1 MEQIPM
7 KRYRLLAWSERKIR
21 QMRPTRIIVLTF
33 LAIIFVGALLLTL
46 PIAQR
51 AAGRTDF
58 FTALFT
64 AVSAVSVTGL
74 TLVDTVT
81 HWSHFGQAVILVLIQ
96 IGGLGFMSIISIFYF
111 MLNRRLGLRERLVM
125 MESMNL
131 DEMDGVVTLV
141 KRVLVGTLLF
151 ELAGAIVLSAHF
163 IPEFGWGGG
172 IWRGVFLAVSA
183 FCNAGFHLMG
193 THGMFSGMTT
203 YVGSPV
209 VLITTAM
216 LILVG
221 STGFY
226 VWGDILNRRRLKRF
240 HIYTK
245 LVLIITA
252 VLVTGGMLMYLL
264 MEWSNPNSLGSLPV
278 GERFLVAFFQSI
290 STRTAGFD
298 VIGQLTV
305 TDDTKLL
312 SILFMFIGGS
322 SGSTAGGVKTVTIG
336 ILVLSAISVLRGRQ
350 DLIVF
355 GRKIAPGQIVNA
367 MTLVSIGVLIVL
379 GGSIFLFRTEG
390 VSLISAIFET
400 TSAYGTAGLS
410 IGVLDMLGHGEKILL
425 MCLMFFGK
433 IGVLSLSIAFMMR
446 GRGAMTH
453 TYPTEHVI
461 IG

>member
-1 MEQIPM
+1 M

>member
-1 MEQIPM
+1 M

-21 QMRPTRIIVLTF
+21 RMRPTRIIVLTF
-33 LAIIFVGALLLTL
+33 LAIIFAGALLLTL

-64 AVSAVSVTGL
+64 AVSAISVTGL

-81 HWSHFGQAVILVLIQ
+81 HWSFFGQAVILVLIQ

-141 KRVLVGTLLF
+141 KRVLIGTLLF
-151 ELAGAIVLSAHF
+151 ELAGAIILSVHF

-193 THGMFSGMTT
+193 THGMFSGMETFA
-203 YVGSPV
+203 GSPV
-209 VLITTAM
+209 VLFTMAI

-245 LVLIITA
+245 LVLIITGIL
-252 VLVTGGMLMYLL
+252 VLSGMLMYLL
-264 MEWSNPNSLGSLPV
+264 MEWHNPNSLGSLPV
-278 GERFLVAFFQSI
+278 GERFLVSFFQSI

-298 VIGQLTV
+298 VIGQFTLTE
-305 TDDTKLL
+305 DTKLL

-350 DLIVF
+350 DLVVF
-355 GRKIAPGQIVNA
+355 GRKIAPGQIINA
-367 MTLVSIGVLIVL
+367 MTLVSIGILIVL
-379 GGSIFLFRTEG
+379 AGSIFLFRTEG

-400 TSAYGTAGLS
+400 ASAYGTAGLS
-410 IGVLDMLGHGEKILL
+410 IGVLDAVGRAEKILL

-433 IGVLSLSIAFMMR
+433 IGILSLSIAFMMR
-446 GRGAMTH
+446 GRGSVNY